1 MASVTRCI
9 GAMSRGAGAAF
20 VPSFGTMRA
29 RRISLLTIAAVWS
42 VAALAEVSALYV
54 SDRIRGAPQP
64 LWLVVMHR
72 APGWYSWALMTPA
85 ILWLARRFPLRRP
98 LRVVALGVH
107 IAACL
112 AAVSIHAAVVTATY
126 GGHQGFAAIF
136 ADWVPFSLILYL
148 GVLLAA
154 YAMENFRRYREQ
166 EVRAS
171 ALSAELAKAQL
182 SALRAQLHPHFLF
195 NALNAAVGLVRA
207 REPEEGVRVLTHL
220 SELLR
225 HLLQDA
231 TSQEIPL
238 HEELA
243 LLDRYVAIERARFGE
258 RFAASVGA
266 TNGLANALVPSMVL
280 QPLVENA
287 VRHGVARREA
297 PVHVHIEVFAEADRL
312 HLRVTDD
319 GPGLPVGWT
328 IDAVTGVGL
337 KNTRARLA
345 ALYGANG
352 SLDVERG
359 TGGGVQA
366 NITIPLHRTA

>member
-1 MASVTRCI
+1 V
-9 GAMSRGAGAAF
+9 
-20 VPSFGTMRA
+20 RA
-29 RRISLLTIAAVWS
+29 R
-42 VAALAEVSALYV
+42 
-54 SDRIRGAPQP
+54 
-64 LWLVVMHR
+64 
-72 APGWYSWALMTPA
+72 A
-85 ILWLARRFPLRRP
+85 I
-98 LRVVALGVH
+98 GVH
-107 IAACL
+107 IVTSL
-112 AAVSIHAAVVTATY
+112 AAVTIHAAVVKLTY
-126 GGHQGFAAIF
+126 GGHQGFGALF
-136 ADWVPFSLILYL
+136 ADWVPFTLILYI

-154 YAMENFRRYREQ
+154 YAMDNFRRYQEQ

-171 ALSAELAKAQL
+171 ALSAELAQAQL

-195 NALNAAVGLVRA
+195 NALNAAVGLVRT

-225 HLLQDA
+225 HLLQET
-231 TSQEIPL
+231 TSQEIAL

-258 RFAASVGA
+258 RLTTSVGA
-266 TNGLANALVPSMVL
+266 MDGLANVLVPSLVL

-297 PVHVHIEVFAEADRL
+297 PVHVRIEVFAEDDRL

-359 TGGGVQA
+359 AGGGVQA
-366 NITIPLHRTA
+366 DITIPLRRSA